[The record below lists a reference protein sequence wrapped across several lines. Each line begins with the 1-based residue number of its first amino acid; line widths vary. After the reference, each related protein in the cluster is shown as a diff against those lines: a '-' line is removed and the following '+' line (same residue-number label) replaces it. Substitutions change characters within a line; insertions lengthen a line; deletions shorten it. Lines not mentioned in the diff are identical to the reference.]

1 MIDSLRQ
8 TKLYEIESGFGNFEC
23 YFTCGERLLVCE
35 IERYAL
41 DIFSLTF
48 THNMCSGTK
57 LLDLRWSLSFSQE
70 FLQEIGLRQ
79 VWGYL
84 WVLAEGLAV
93 GVVSSCLLSH
103 SQLGQRSITEFVIVY
118 LLCKPC
124 IFNNKHFVWAQ
135 HCSYEYLVP
144 GHLGLKDNDGFCNCT
159 IWINAICFEHS
170 GKEHWQSILKS
181 LQKHSAQAMDQS
193 KLSYKGSWEY
203 DNPVPFH
210 RVTRCCISSWRY
222 GNTLQVWRCLKP
234 V

>member
-1 MIDSLRQ
+1 MTTLGELLRGEVRQKAVLKTPIHGTKKSRCTLLRLGALGLPSPHLERGLWVVSKANAWWTSHLCNPVELILKLSARYKNGSQVQSELGTKYMIDSLRQ

-103 SQLGQRSITEFVIVY
+103 S
-118 LLCKPC
+118 
-124 IFNNKHFVWAQ
+124 
-135 HCSYEYLVP
+135 
-144 GHLGLKDNDGFCNCT
+144 
-159 IWINAICFEHS
+159 
-170 GKEHWQSILKS
+170 
-181 LQKHSAQAMDQS
+181 
-193 KLSYKGSWEY
+193 
-203 DNPVPFH
+203 
-210 RVTRCCISSWRY
+210 
-222 GNTLQVWRCLKP
+222 
-234 V
+234 